1 MRDDRDAEREH
12 QDEIA
17 DGLRREPCSGP
28 PDGCGAAGGFGPVLL
43 PRRMAGAR
51 ADDDPCCER
60 NQHEKCERAYDRGD
74 QPADIASVVAT
85 GR

>member
-1 MRDDRDAEREH
+1 MASVANHAADRLTDAVRRRR
-12 QDEIA
+12 
-17 DGLRREPCSGP
+17 LRTL
-28 PDGCGAAGGFGPVLL
+28 LL
-43 PRRMAGAR
+43 PRRMAGTK

-60 NQHEKCERAYDRGD
+60 NHHEKCERPYDRGD